1 MPPAYLK
8 APDIGNLP
16 LAFAQS
22 ASCTGKHPFQS
33 AKVAHVVAK
42 RAPFSTADVYRC
54 SFCGFYHV
62 GAMDAAKHRVSKR
75 ELKQNE
81 KRAFRVR
88 GT

>member
-8 APDIGNLP
+8 APDVANVRL
-16 LAFAQS
+16 LSAQS

-33 AKVAHVVAK
+33 AKVAHAVAK
-42 RAPFSTADVYRC
+42 RAPFSAADVYRC

-62 GAMDAAKHRVSKR
+62 GSMDAAKHRVSKR

-81 KRAFRVR
+81 KEAFR
-88 GT
+88 GK